1 MVIVCLSKA
10 NATTITNQ
18 CLLSSQPNSTQR
30 HSFMKKAVIWRY
42 CVKKVLAKFTEKTP
56 ASSLQIYQKEDPIEV
71 FSRVFCEIFNNTFF
85 YRTSGGY
92 F

>member
-42 CVKKVLAKFTEKTP
+42 CVKKGARKIHRKNTSFQP
-56 ASSLQIYQKEDPIEV
+56 ANLSKRGSDRGV
-71 FSRVFCEIFNNTFF
+71 FQSILRNF
-85 YRTSGGY
+85 
-92 F
+92 